1 MATKTPIVG
10 TRLAIEGINIT
21 SGREAFVASSA
32 QELAEKTVN
41 VLKNPMVG
49 AKLAQNAYS
58 LVADDY
64 NWRKISNKLDEV
76 YRKVGTN

>member
-1 MATKTPIVG
+1 
-10 TRLAIEGINIT
+10 
-21 SGREAFVASSA
+21 
-32 QELAEKTVN
+32 
-41 VLKNPMVG
+41 MVG